1 MLEENLKKDDEIKL
15 LVKDI
20 FIEINSENIEERL
33 NKLIKLLQED
43 SLKQFF
49 IKCFRRKC
57 VIPLRNNTSRN
68 VKKLYLIKDDKLPRE
83 SCNLLNQSYM
93 TIKNVHKLVKCNC
106 LVDSNTLIRSAF
118 ENLIMGMMIY
128 LDSNVYEEFKKLG
141 LKDEDRCYTKQQKLR
156 NLFKNQ
162 LKVINKDM
170 FENMSNRQ
178 IQKMLDEF
186 YNKLCFFTHSTLIV
200 NGMVEVILNEDEE
213 LFLIIVKQNMYF
225 LEILLNCC
233 LKYITKNTGNQLKYE
248 YWFIGWM
255 ILILSINRKKYTQ
268 EYLSKYN
275 GLLYEDVNMDFIF
288 QSNRDL
294 KLLQKEIENLDEVIK
309 ENPSVFVQLIE
320 NLLD

>member
-1 MLEENLKKDDEIKL
+1 MKIDNEIEL
-15 LVKDI
+15 LLKDI
-20 FIEINSENIEERL
+20 NIGNAEERL
-33 NKLIKLLQED
+33 NKLIKLMHED
-43 SLKQFF
+43 PLKQFF

-57 VIPLRNNTSRN
+57 VTPLRKNISRD
-68 VKKLYLIKDDKLPRE
+68 VKKLYLIKDDKLSRE

-93 TIKNVHKLVKCNC
+93 TIKNVQKLVKCNC

-170 FENMSNRQ
+170 FDGMSNRQ
-178 IQKMLDEF
+178 IQKMLDDF
-186 YNKLCFFTHSTLIV
+186 YNNLCLFTHSTLIV

-213 LFLIIVKQNMYF
+213 LFLVIVKQNMYF

-233 LKYITKNTGNQLKYE
+233 LKYITKNAGNQFKYE

-255 ILILSINRKKYTQ
+255 ILIFGMDRTKYTQ

-275 GLLYEDVNMDFIF
+275 GLLYEDVNTDFIF
-288 QSNRDL
+288 QSNKDL